1 MKPFCQYP
9 CSNTLEYSYHYG
21 ASQLRGMKNGCL
33 DTILECY
40 LDESIYMMQQDGFM
54 AKVPRVFGMQVA
66 QINLRIEASITLM
79 SKLFDQEIKN
89 LESDQNE
96 DRSFKQMQ
104 GGIVVF

>member
-1 MKPFCQYP
+1 
-9 CSNTLEYSYHYG
+9 
-21 ASQLRGMKNGCL
+21 MKNGCL

-79 SKLFDQEIKN
+79 SKLFD
-89 LESDQNE
+89 
-96 DRSFKQMQ
+96 
-104 GGIVVF
+104 

>member
-1 MKPFCQYP
+1 
-9 CSNTLEYSYHYG
+9 
-21 ASQLRGMKNGCL
+21 
-33 DTILECY
+33 
-40 LDESIYMMQQDGFM
+40 MMQQDGFM
-54 AKVPRVFGMQVA
+54 AKVPRVSGMQVA

>member
-1 MKPFCQYP
+1 
-9 CSNTLEYSYHYG
+9 
-21 ASQLRGMKNGCL
+21 MKNGCL

-79 SKLFDQEIKN
+79 SKLFY
-89 LESDQNE
+89 
-96 DRSFKQMQ
+96 
-104 GGIVVF
+104 